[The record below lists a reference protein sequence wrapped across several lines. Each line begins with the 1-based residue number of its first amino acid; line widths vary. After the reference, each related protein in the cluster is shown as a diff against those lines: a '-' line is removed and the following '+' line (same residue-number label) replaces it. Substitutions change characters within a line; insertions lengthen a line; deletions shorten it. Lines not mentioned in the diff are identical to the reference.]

1 MSVKIFI
8 SYSHK
13 DEDFKDELIAHLSS
27 LKRQN
32 KIDLWHDRCITA
44 GTEWKEQI
52 DSNLADSDIVLFL
65 VSSDFLASDYCMNKE
80 AQQAMQQHDSNQS
93 VLIPIIIRSVDWH
106 EENISRFQGLPKDGK
121 AVNTWSDRDTAWLN
135 VIEGIKKVLGDT
147 QKKINLL
154 PPNKIIPEN
163 KGGNPEFLQNLNI
176 TDIKLSHSKL
186 EEIKLS
192 DIFVYP
198 DVVEILNDDDVLI
211 APKSSEMIFKKLE
224 HIIFFGEEQVGKTSL
239 LKIAFLELYTHS
251 PFIPLLLSAPNIKQS
266 NTDAVIKK
274 AFCEQYENLEL
285 EKILEEN
292 KLVILIDDFDKCQ
305 IKNNQSKNNLIRDL
319 KRITDKIIVSA
330 NESFRYII
338 PDISELNSFHA
349 YEIKLFGYQR
359 REELIKKWLELGD
372 KDSLTEEELFSD
384 VSELTNKFKTIISNN
399 IVPSKPI
406 YLIIFLQMQE
416 AVNNQNVE
424 LSSYGHYYQQLIY
437 QSFENARI
445 SKNKYDKYINILSE
459 FAYFIFQQKEDN
471 YSSTDIK
478 LQDFFKSYE
487 RRFLVEDSQIEII
500 DNLIKC
506 SILSKENDSL
516 KFKYPYI
523 FYFFVGKKI
532 ADGLGDSVQNKEI
545 QNSFELL
552 LDSLHLESHANIL
565 IFLTHHTKNRSVLN
579 QITEYL
585 QKLFKDQSPAKLT
598 RDEVKF
604 MTDFI
609 QQIPDLVLEQR
620 NVRDERN
627 RYNENLDKSE
637 AYYAKSDLDKEFEEE
652 MKNNDLLSNINK
664 SFKAIEIAG
673 QIIKNRHASIEI
685 SELTNLAQQGIL
697 TGLRFLQYFITL
709 SEQFQNEI
717 LEVIQQ
723 NLREHPSITNEEIEK
738 NAENIYLQAT
748 YGVIYG
754 VLRKIAMSIG
764 SREALSIYQNTV
776 NDAETDKAIPANLL
790 IYQSIQLSFGSKS
803 LNISTLQDTYSKIKD
818 NPVCIRLLKELVI
831 QHTYMFPVNY
841 QTKQKI
847 ASLLKLPFKTQV
859 LMDKQKRVK
868 V

>member
-1 MSVKIFI
+1 MSAKIFI

-13 DEDFKDELIAHLSS
+13 DENFKDELITHLSS

-32 KIDLWHDRCITA
+32 KIDLWHDRCIPA

-80 AQQAMQQHDSNQS
+80 AQQAMRQHDARQS
-93 VLIPIIIRSVDWH
+93 ILIPIIIRSVDWH
-106 EENISRFQGLPKDGK
+106 EEQISHFQGLPKDGK
-121 AVNTWSDRDTAWLN
+121 AVNTWDDRDTAWLN
-135 VIEGIKKVLGDT
+135 VIEGIKKVLGDM
-147 QKKINLL
+147 QKKIEIL
-154 PPNKIIPEN
+154 PTNKIISGN
-163 KGGNPEFLQNLNI
+163 KGANLEFLQNLNI
-176 TDIKLSHSKL
+176 TDIKLSHRKL
-186 EEIKLS
+186 EEVKLS

-198 DVVEILNDDDVLI
+198 DIVQMRNEDDVLI
-211 APKSSEMIFKKLE
+211 VPRSSKMILE
-224 HIIFFGEEQVGKTSL
+224 QLEYTILFGEEQVGKTSL
-239 LKIAFLELYTHS
+239 LKIAFLELYTNS
-251 PFIPLLLSAPNIKQS
+251 PFFPLLLSATNIKQS
-266 NTDAVIKK
+266 NADAVIKK
-274 AFCEQYENLEL
+274 AIDEQYEGLTIEQIL
-285 EKILEEN
+285 AEKR
-292 KLVILIDDFDKCQ
+292 LVILIDDFDKCP
-305 IKNNQSKNNLIRDL
+305 IKNNQSRNKFICDL
-319 KRITDKIIVSA
+319 KGITDKIIISA

-338 PDISELNSFHA
+338 PDIAELNSFSA

-445 SKNKYDKYINILSE
+445 NKNKYDKYINILSE
-459 FAYFIFQQKEDN
+459 FAYFTFQQKEEN
-471 YSSTDIK
+471 YFLTDIK
-478 LQDFFKSYE
+478 LKDFFELYQS
-487 RRFLVEDSQIEII
+487 RFLVEDSQKEII

-532 ADGLGDSVQNKEI
+532 ADGLSDSKYSAEI

-552 LDSLHLESHANIL
+552 LNSLHLESHANIL

-579 QITEYL
+579 QITAYL
-585 QKLFKDQSPAKLT
+585 QQLFNEQIPAKLT
-598 RDEVKF
+598 REEVRF
-604 MTDFI
+604 MMDFI

-627 RYNENLDKSE
+627 KYNENLDKSE
-637 AYYAKSDLDKEFEEE
+637 YYAKSDLDKEFEEE

-685 SELTNLAQQGIL
+685 NELTNLAQQGIL

-709 SEQFQNEI
+709 SEQFQSEI
-717 LEVIQQ
+717 LEFIQQ

-748 YGVIYG
+748 YGVIYS

-764 SREALSIYQNTV
+764 SREALSIYKNIV
-776 NDAETDKAIPANLL
+776 NDAETGKAIPANLL

-803 LNISTLQDTYSKIKD
+803 LNISNLQETYSKIRD
-818 NPVCIRLLKELVI
+818 NPVCVRLLKELVI

-841 QTKQKI
+841 QTKQQI
-847 ASLLKLPFKTQV
+847 SALLNLSFKTQV

-868 V
+868 A